1 MEFQDSF
8 KQLLQKATGGTWKRL
23 LFSPARAWRLLL
35 MVFVISTVLSALFSA
50 YLFFGIREGDVFR
63 VQTESVANVETIN
76 RQLLDKTLLLIET
89 RRATFEELKQE
100 RPAFVDPSR

>member
-1 MEFQDSF
+1 MAFQDSY
-8 KQLLQKATGGTWKRL
+8 KRLLQKATGGTWKRL

-63 VQTESVANVETIN
+63 VQTESMANVETIN
-76 RQLLDKTLLLIET
+76 RQLLDKTLLFIET
-89 RRATFEELKQE
+89 RRTTFEELKQ
-100 RPAFVDPSR
+100 SR